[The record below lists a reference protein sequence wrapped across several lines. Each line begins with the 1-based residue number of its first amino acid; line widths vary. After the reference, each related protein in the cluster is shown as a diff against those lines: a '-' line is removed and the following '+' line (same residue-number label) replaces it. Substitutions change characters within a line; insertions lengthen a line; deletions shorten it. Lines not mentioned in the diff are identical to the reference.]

1 MNKRKHV
8 SKKVFNVI
16 ILFVAV
22 FTLLVVIH
30 KTLSNGIHIQN
41 LKIGKLGISELYL
54 KLNNK
59 LSLEVERIDL
69 SSFFHQKPTKKHLD
83 VSDLIKNIR
92 YGIWAVSYFEKLKVK
107 EIILDDK
114 NKANIFI
121 I

>member
-69 SSFFHQKPTKKHLD
+69 SFFLPSKTH
-83 VSDLIKNIR
+83 
-92 YGIWAVSYFEKLKVK
+92 
-107 EIILDDK
+107 
-114 NKANIFI
+114 
-121 I
+121 

>member
-41 LKIGKLGISELYL
+41 LKLESLAF
-54 KLNNK
+54 LNY
-59 LSLEVERIDL
+59 
-69 SSFFHQKPTKKHLD
+69 T
-83 VSDLIKNIR
+83 
-92 YGIWAVSYFEKLKVK
+92 
-107 EIILDDK
+107 
-114 NKANIFI
+114 
-121 I
+121 